1 MGDPI
6 ARNPLP
12 WEQPSADLPATTK
25 APVPRAS
32 APAEPIATDGT
43 LTGDQQHERAL
54 LRGRI
59 HRKLLERLNLAN
71 LEKMEREAV
80 HEAIRRVTHEL
91 LTAEKAPLNFE
102 EREELVAQVLDEI
115 FGLGPLEP
123 PLSNAL
129 AKRPDERTP
138 DAQTLAQVKALTRQ
152 NTAVIRLLLGLL
164 DSTD

>member
-12 WEQPSADLPATTK
+12 WEHPDGDQPATTK
-25 APVPRAS
+25 MPVARAGAPT
-32 APAEPIATDGT
+32 EPLAADGG

-80 HEAIRRVTHEL
+80 QEAIRRVTHEL
-91 LTAEKAPLNFE
+91 LTQEKAPLNFE
-102 EREELVAQVLDEI
+102 EREETVAQVLDEI

-123 PLSNAL
+123 LMKDPQVTDVLVNTW
-129 AKRPDERTP
+129 KNVFIERH
-138 DAQTLAQVKALTRQ
+138 
-152 NTAVIRLLLGLL
+152 G
-164 DSTD
+164 